1 MAKRRSNRRVHSS
14 PGVSYKEVEVQYSTK
29 SNGIT
34 TLGLAGETV
43 KGPAFQP
50 ISIEDWNEFES
61 YFGGTNT
68 QKFRGSQYPKYELP
82 YIAKEYLKK
91 SKKLEVVRTL
101 GFSGVNAGPA
111 WVITA
116 TKYNTVK
123 GYNYVLND
131 EVSPASV
138 VINVDNYG
146 KTVFFTVPGPYRIED
161 TEEISN
167 LENTITVVNGYKN
180 GDNDII
186 FFDDYAEEFYDC
198 LSNNAKE
205 DYRTIDDLKVKVGTV
220 DGGIIY
226 NFESF
231 NDDASSKYADGK
243 AEVISSNGTMVR
255 VLVTEN
261 TVPEWVDRY
270 FRIYTDDIVTINN
283 VDYYPLY
290 EDNDSLTPVNVLIK
304 LGAHDY
310 NPSKLPA
317 AMYINYPEKNIID
330 GGKMAIVYNNMFV
343 CEIAAENIGDE
354 TNPNYV
360 WPSGMNFTETGKDY
374 AIVTFQEFKRMIQEN
389 YDIEVMRDDFNIS
402 RFKIYHYNF
411 VASQNIEV
419 SDGMGYEYN
428 LSKPKD
434 ITIED
439 SSSEFANIV
448 IGILRSRGQHK
459 KSVPNGVDECGNT
472 TYTRDGIDYFAK
484 NVRLVPSTTLTLGDS
499 CNPGYNT
506 ETGDFNISPA
516 NYGKFT
522 IAVDSVQGCSM
533 CGENEYIKNSYS
545 VSLNPMD
552 KNYITKVIGTDPE
565 VGDADVYVEELYDVA
580 LEQLIYAGE
589 INAINAEL
597 AHFPYVSIVP
607 EHEPVN
613 DLLTEEPINLSKKDL
628 GKRYLY
634 TYAESLQ
641 GNNGNGIR
649 VRTSNDGGITW
660 TEGIGMVGH
669 IYTVLSTTNQET
681 GKKEYFYGEYR
692 AADGGILKKEG
703 GNKKFTEYL
712 RFYQFYR
719 DVVKNDYVMNNCVKV
734 AADDMYYI
742 YTDFEGYDT
751 ANEGDVRPITLDF
764 NNYKDEYR
772 YSSTPWIVSE
782 MKGSGSNVHLHKLFR
797 FHTIS
802 DGDNSV
808 DEIKVSIENIDPESE
823 TFDVV
828 VRSFYDSDTNPSL
841 LERFGKCCLTPGESN
856 YIGLK
861 IGTFNGDYDSKSAYI
876 TVEINEDDMTS
887 MSIPCGFLGYPV
899 RNYKGFGFYDF
910 AEESQSL
917 SSGMKQPYIKFNT
930 TFDEDMSTKKQYFG
944 FSDLVGIDTDILTYK
959 GVEAYNDDPE
969 GLTPCFHLDARIL
982 NGEPEYDEEK
992 KAWYVEEGENRQ
1004 YVDVDGVS
1012 GYNWVTVSKAEVTDM
1027 GIEPRIGTE
1036 EVMEGT
1042 IYEDKRNRKFTVC
1055 FYGGW
1060 DGWDY
1065 YRTSRSNSDDFRA
1078 NKYKGSINKSSGV
1091 GIMFSTMKDPSYY
1104 GFDSDTKVI
1113 TSDYY
1118 AYMAAYKQLD
1128 NPGKVL
1134 INVFATPGIDYV
1146 NQTALVTEVNDML
1159 EEERGDA
1166 LYVVTTPDKP
1176 FGAGDSEVEMY
1187 SPEEAVANLEDSGLD
1202 TNYACT
1208 YYPWIQYFDKANN
1221 MYIYLPPTTDV
1232 VRNIAHTDNTE
1243 KSWFAAAGWNR
1254 GDISGIKPRKKLKVK
1269 EEGILYEGRI
1279 NYVKPFAKEGDKI
1292 WGDKNLQIHDGV
1304 MNRISK
1310 RRLVLLLKNKLSKA
1324 FVGLIFDPNDQTM
1337 VDTFESALKAVLDP
1351 IKKDR
1356 GIFDYRYDIDES
1368 AEARDRL
1375 ELPAVIHIKPTQ
1387 LLEFIDITLAVTPTG
1402 VKWD

>member
-1 MAKRRSNRRVHSS
+1 MAKRSSSRRVHNS
-14 PGVSYKEVEVQYSTK
+14 PGVFYKEVEVPYATK

-50 ISIEDWNEFES
+50 ISIEDWKEFES

-123 GYNYVLND
+123 GYNY
-131 EVSPASV
+131 
-138 VINVDNYG
+138 NVNSDVEPQGNLTVDYDTFG
-146 KTVFFTVPGPYRIED
+146 KTMFFNVPGPYRIED
-161 TEEISN
+161 TEEVSN
-167 LENTITVVNGYKN
+167 LEDTITVINAYKN
-180 GDNDII
+180 SDNDII
-186 FFDDYAEEFYDC
+186 FFDDYCEEFYDC
-198 LSNNAKE
+198 LSDQAQA
-205 DYRTIDDLKVKVGTV
+205 DYRTINDLKFAIGELE
-220 DGGIIY
+220 GGLIY
-226 NFESF
+226 NFESY
-231 NDDASSKYADGK
+231 NETGDTKWADGK
-243 AEVISSNGTMVR
+243 
-255 VLVTEN
+255 VLVEG
-261 TVPEWVDRY
+261 TV
-270 FRIYTDDIVTINN
+270 
-283 VDYYPLY
+283 
-290 EDNDSLTPVNVLIK
+290 DNFVNVKILENSDESFPVDWEGRVKLDDKEPTTGYYYLYPMDSETRISDVTIK
-304 LGAHDY
+304 LGEYTYDA
-310 NPSKLPA
+310 NNLPA
-317 AMYINYPEKNIID
+317 AMYINYPENNIID
-330 GGKMAIVYNNMFV
+330 GGKLAIVYNNMFI
-343 CEIAAENIGDE
+343 CEIAAENIGDTE
-354 TNPNYV
+354 HPNYV
-360 WPSGMNFTETGKDY
+360 WPSGMNFTESGKNY
-374 AIVTFQEFKRMIQEN
+374 AIMTFQDFKRRIQEH
-389 YDIEVMRDDFNIS
+389 YDIEVTRDDFNIS
-402 RFKIYHYNF
+402 RFKIYQYNY
-411 VASQNIEV
+411 VTSNIEIN
-419 SDGMGYEYN
+419 DGLGYEYN
-428 LSKPKD
+428 LSDAKD
-434 ITIED
+434 ITVED
-439 SSSEFANIV
+439 KTSEFTNIV
-448 IGILRSRGQHK
+448 IGVLRSRGQHK
-459 KSVPNGVDECGNT
+459 NSVPNGVDECGNT
-472 TYTRDGIDYFAK
+472 TYTRDGIEYYAK

-499 CNPGYNT
+499 CSPGYNT

-522 IAVDSVQGCSM
+522 IAVDSVQGCSL
-533 CGENEYIKNSYS
+533 CGENEYIKNSYA

-552 KNYITKVIGTDPE
+552 KNYIAKVIGTDPE

-613 DLLTEEPINLSKKDL
+613 DLLTEEPVNLTKKDL

-641 GNNGNGIR
+641 ANSGDGIK
-649 VRTSNDGGITW
+649 VRISTDGGLHW
-660 TEGIGMVGH
+660 TETIGMVGH

-692 AADGGILKKEG
+692 AEDGGILKKEG

-734 AADDMYYI
+734 ASDDMYYI

-764 NNYKDEYR
+764 NNYKDEFR

-802 DGDNSV
+802 DGDNSI
-808 DEIKVSIENIDPESE
+808 DEIKISIENIDPEAE

-828 VRSFYDSDTNPSL
+828 VRSFYDSDTNPSV

-876 TVEINEDDMTS
+876 TVEINEDDMTT
-887 MSIPCGFLGYPV
+887 MSTPCGFLGYPV

-917 SSGMKQPYIKFNT
+917 STGMKQPYIKFNT
-930 TFDEDMSTKKQYFG
+930 TIDEDMSVKKQYFG
-944 FSDLVGIDTDILTYK
+944 FSDLVGIDSDILTYK

-982 NGEPEYDEEK
+982 NGEPEYDPDTK
-992 KAWYVEEGENRQ
+992 SWYVEEGENRQ
-1004 YVDVDGVS
+1004 YVDVDGIS

-1065 YRTSRSNSDDFRA
+1065 YRTSRSNTDDFRT
-1078 NKYKGSINKSSGV
+1078 NKYKGSISKASGV
-1091 GIMFSTMKDPSYY
+1091 GTMFSVMKDPSYY

-1128 NPGKVL
+1128 NPGKIA

-1146 NQTALVTEVNDML
+1146 NQTALVTEVTEML

-1176 FGAGDSEVEMY
+1176 FGAGDSEVEMF

-1208 YYPWIQYFDKANN
+1208 YYPWIQYFDQDNN
-1221 MYIYLPPTTDV
+1221 MYIYLPPTRDV
-1232 VRNIAHTDNTE
+1232 VRNIAYTDNTE

-1254 GDISGIKPRKKLKVK
+1254 GDISGVKPRKKLKVR
-1269 EEGILYEGRI
+1269 EEGILYDGRI

-1292 WGDKNLQIHDGV
+1292 WGDKNLQIHDGI

-1310 RRLVLLLKNKLSKA
+1310 RRLVILLKNKLSKA
-1324 FVGLIFDPNDQTM
+1324 FIGLIFDPNDQTM
-1337 VDTFESALKAVLDP
+1337 VDSLNSAIKAVLDP
-1351 IKKDR
+1351 IKRDR
-1356 GIFDYRYDIDES
+1356 GIYDYRVEIDDSE
-1368 AEARDRL
+1368 EARDRL
-1375 ELPAVIHIKPTQ
+1375 ELPAIIHVKPTQ
-1387 LLEFIDITLAVTPTG
+1387 LLEVIDITLAMTPSG
-1402 VKWD
+1402 VKWN

>member
-1 MAKRRSNRRVHSS
+1 MAKRSSSRRVHTS
-14 PGVSYKEVEVQYSTK
+14 PGVFYKEVEVQYSTK
-29 SNGIT
+29 ANGIT

-50 ISIEDWNEFES
+50 ISIEDWKEFES

-82 YIAKEYLKK
+82 YIAQEYLKK

-123 GYNYVLND
+123 GYNYGLNNNVEPMSD
-131 EVSPASV
+131 V
-138 VINVDNYG
+138 VINANNYN
-146 KTVFFTVPGPYRIED
+146 KNVFFSVPGPYTVD
-161 TEEISN
+161 EEIQSKP
-167 LENTITVVNGYKN
+167 EQTITVVNGYKN
-180 GDNDII
+180 QDNDII
-186 FFDDYAEEFYDC
+186 FFDDYCEEFYDC
-198 LSNNAKE
+198 LSDGAKA
-205 DYRTIDDLKVKVGTV
+205 DYATIEDLKYKIGKTEGGLIYDFKSYNN
-220 DGGIIY
+220 DG
-226 NFESF
+226 SV
-231 NDDASSKYADGK
+231 KYADGK
-243 AEVISSNGTMVR
+243 AKVLETVNGYTRVEVI
-255 VLVTEN
+255 EN
-261 TVPEWVDRY
+261 TEADWVGRTFQISEEDKNP
-270 FRIYTDDIVTINN
+270 DN
-283 VDYYPLY
+283 DYYYLLL
-290 EDNDSLTPVNVLIK
+290 DNDEHAHIDGDLTISVGNYTYD
-304 LGAHDY
+304 AEE
-310 NPSKLPA
+310 LPA
-317 AMYINYPEKNIID
+317 AMYINYPVDLLE
-330 GGKMAIVYNNMFV
+330 GGKIVVVYDDMFV
-343 CEIAAENIGDE
+343 CEHDFDN
-354 TNPNYV
+354 
-360 WPSGMNFTETGKDY
+360 SGWNFTESGKDY
-374 AIVTFQEFKRMIQEN
+374 AVLTFNEFKRLIQAN
-389 YDIEVMRDDFNIS
+389 YDIAVTREDFNIN
-402 RFKIYHYNF
+402 RFKVYHYTYSKLTKDIN
-411 VASQNIEV
+411 VPN
-419 SDGMGYEYN
+419 GLGYEYD
-428 LSKPKD
+428 LSEPKD
-434 ITIED
+434 IEVED
-439 SSSEFANIV
+439 VNSEYTNIV

-472 TYTRDGIDYFAK
+472 TYTRDGIEYYAK

-499 CNPGYNT
+499 CSPGYNT
-506 ETGDFNISPA
+506 ETGDFNINPS

-522 IAVDSVQGCSM
+522 IVVDSVQGCSL
-533 CGENEYIKNSYS
+533 CGEDEYIKNSYS

-552 KNYITKVIGTDPE
+552 KNYITRVIGTDPE
-565 VGDADVYVEELYDVA
+565 VGDADIYVEELYDVA

-613 DLLTEEPINLSKKDL
+613 DLLIEDPINLTKKDL

-634 TYAESLQ
+634 TYAESNH
-641 GNNGNGIR
+641 GGKDGIK
-649 VRTSNDGGITW
+649 VRISTDGGLTW
-660 TEGIGMVGH
+660 TETVGMPGH

-692 AADGGILKKEG
+692 AENGGILKKEG

-742 YTDFEGYDT
+742 YTDFEDNDT

-764 NNYKDEYR
+764 NNYKDEFR

-782 MKGSGSNVHLHKLFR
+782 IKGSGSNVHLHKLFR

-802 DGDNSV
+802 DGDSSI

-856 YIGLK
+856 YLGLK

-917 SSGMKQPYIKFNT
+917 STGMKQPYIKFNT
-930 TFDEDMSTKKQYFG
+930 SIDEDMSVKKQYFG

-982 NGEPEYDEEK
+982 NGEPEYDPETK
-992 KAWYVEEGENRQ
+992 SWYVEEGENRQ
-1004 YVDVDGVS
+1004 YVDVDGIS

-1065 YRTSRSNSDDFRA
+1065 YRTSRSNGDDFRA

-1091 GIMFSTMKDPSYY
+1091 GTMFSVMKDPSYY

-1146 NQTALVTEVNDML
+1146 NQTALVTEVSEML

-1176 FGAGDSEVEMY
+1176 FGAGDSEVEMF

-1208 YYPWIQYFDKANN
+1208 YYPWIQYFDQANN
-1221 MYIYLPPTTDV
+1221 MYIYLPPTRDV

-1254 GDISGIKPRKKLKVK
+1254 GDISGVKPKKKLKVR
-1269 EEGILYEGRI
+1269 EEGILYSGRI

-1324 FVGLIFDPNDQTM
+1324 FIGLIFDPNDQTM

-1356 GIFDYRYDIDES
+1356 GIYDYRYEIDDS

-1375 ELPAVIHIKPTQ
+1375 ELPAVVHIKPTQ